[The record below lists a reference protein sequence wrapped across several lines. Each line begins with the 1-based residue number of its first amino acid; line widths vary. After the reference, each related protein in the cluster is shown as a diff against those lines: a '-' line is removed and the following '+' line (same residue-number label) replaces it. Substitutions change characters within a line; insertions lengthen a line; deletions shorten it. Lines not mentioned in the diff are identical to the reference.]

1 MERKKGQ
8 RQRQK
13 GQRQKGQRQKG
24 QRQMAGDEKTP
35 TILRSTLYG
44 YGAGVIYLLTG
55 LFSNIVIS
63 RCLGAEA
70 LGQYYFIIAL
80 NSLLTNLI
88 SGGIGLAHSTFL
100 ARKEHT
106 LSEMNS
112 VSLFFSIVL
121 GGGAIALF
129 YILRALMPSLF
140 ASTSTIYLQWAVLV
154 LPLSLFYRYW
164 NSIMIGLD
172 RIDRLSTVLSLSSII
187 WNLLIVGAVF
197 IKTGMEGLFIAWM
210 LNFLIGTA
218 MMMRATPGERLRYH
232 HKPQLFKKAF
242 LFGFKGNLGEIATE
256 LWKKVDVF
264 LIYYF
269 CGVEKVGYYSVALT
283 LIEKFNQ
290 ITAPVRI
297 AITPKVASHSMHDA
311 TVLVEKASRQ
321 ILWSTVVVALF
332 LLLVSRMMI
341 TVFYGVSFLPSLDP
355 FRILLIGAAVSSVAT
370 VLSIFFIG
378 QLKRPELL
386 SIMAWLNVGI
396 NVILCLIFIPSR
408 GLIGAA
414 LSTAV
419 TSVLGTFIAVVVY
432 GRLTE
437 RPVRDLLLLRSSDL
451 QPLLRLI
458 PRRAVRE

>member
-1 MERKKGQ
+1 MEGRREMGSD
-8 RQRQK
+8 
-13 GQRQKGQRQKG
+13 G
-24 QRQMAGDEKTP
+24 KTP

-44 YGAGVIYLLTG
+44 YGAGAVYLLTG
-55 LFSNIVIS
+55 LLSSIIIS
-63 RCLGAEA
+63 RYLGAEA

-112 VSLFFSIVL
+112 VSVFFSAVL
-121 GGGAIALF
+121 GGGAIMLF
-129 YILRALMPSLF
+129 YILRALWPAIF
-140 ASTSTIYLQWAVLV
+140 ASASTAYLQWSVLV
-154 LPLSLFYRYW
+154 LPLSLFFRYW
-164 NSIMIGLD
+164 NSIMVGLD
-172 RIDRLSTVLSLSSII
+172 RIDRLSTMLSLSSII
-187 WNLLIVGAVF
+187 WNLLIAVAVF
-197 IKTGMEGLFIAWM
+197 IKSGMEGLFTAWM
-210 LNFLIGTA
+210 LNFLIGTF
-218 MMMRATPGERLRYH
+218 MMMKATPGERLIYRH
-232 HKPQLFKKAF
+232 NPGLFRKAF
-242 LFGFKGNLGEIATE
+242 LFGFRGNLGEIATE

-297 AITPKVASHSMHDA
+297 AITPKVASHSTHDA

-321 ILWSTVVVALF
+321 ILWSTALIA
-332 LLLVSRMMI
+332 LLLLLASRIMI
-341 TVFYGVSFLPSLDP
+341 TVFYGESFLPSLDP
-355 FRILLIGAAVSSVAT
+355 FRILVVGAAFSSVAT

-386 SIMAWLNVGI
+386 SLMAWLNVCI
-396 NVILCLIFIPSR
+396 NVVLCLFLIPMW
-408 GLIGAA
+408 GLKGAA

-419 TSVLGTFIAVVVY
+419 TSVVGTLIAVAVY
-432 GRLTE
+432 SRLTE
-437 RPVRDLLLLRSSDL
+437 RPAGGLLVLRLSDL
-451 QPLLRLI
+451 QPLHRLL
-458 PRRAVRE
+458 PGRTVRERTQ